1 MVDRLEREL
10 DGQAQ
15 VVRLDVF
22 GKVGGELAKQYNVAS
37 MPTFL
42 VFDGDGTLLARQ
54 VGIPDRVR
62 IKALV
67 TDAAAQAEQAS
78 A

>member
-22 GKVGGELAKQYNVAS
+22 GKVGGELAKRYHVAS

-42 VFDGDGTLLARQ
+42 IFGGDGTLLARH
-54 VGIPDRVR
+54 VGIPDRVK

-67 TDAAAQAEQAS
+67 ADAAAQAEQAS